1 MKYYKTGE
9 FAKMANVSLRT
20 IRYYDTVGLLKP
32 SVVQDNGY
40 RLYSDSDLVKLQQIL
55 SLKYLGFSLDEIFS
69 MTVNND
75 SSSLKESLELQSKLV
90 KQKIDHLRLVEES
103 IEKTRELLDTN
114 ESMDWSN
121 LLNLI
126 HLSTM
131 EHDIVDQYKNS
142 KNIDIRI
149 NLHDKYS
156 SNPKGWFKWL
166 FEQYDINPGM
176 RILEI
181 GSGNG
186 KLWKIN
192 EDRID
197 KSLKITVSDISSGM
211 VNDARDNLK
220 DIGNIEY
227 SCFDCTAIPFDDES
241 FDIVIAN
248 HVMFYVSNIDKALK
262 EIKRVLKKDGVFY
275 CSTYGRRH
283 MKEIT
288 DLVKEYDAR
297 IVLSKINLFDVFGLE
312 NGEEILNKVFDS
324 IELRRYEDDY
334 LVVDNPDD
342 IEAYILSCHGN
353 QSEYISRDYEQFRSF
368 LKRKFKKGKFVI
380 QKDAGIF
387 IGHKK

>member
-75 SSSLKESLELQSKLV
+75 SSSLKESLELQSRLV
-90 KQKIDHLRLVEES
+90 KQKIEHLNLVQES
-103 IEKTRELLDTN
+103 IEKTQEMLDKQ
-114 ESMDWSN
+114 SDMDWTS

-142 KNIDIRI
+142 KNVDIRI
-149 NLHDKYS
+149 NLHEKYS
-156 SNPKGWFKWL
+156 HNPKGWFCWL
-166 FEQYDINPGM
+166 FDQYDIRPGM

-186 KLWKIN
+186 RLWKLN
-192 EDRID
+192 KDRID
-197 KSLKITVSDISSGM
+197 SSADIIISDISSGM

-297 IVLSKINLFDVFGLE
+297 MVLSKINLFDVFGLE